1 VCWLS
6 IGLPAANALPEIVI
20 LVRHAEKSSAPEN
33 DPRLSAAGRA
43 RAKLLASMLSYAG
56 ISAIYSSEF
65 LRTRQT
71 AQPASDRLHVRV
83 TVVPGGDAARLKQ
96 LIVQQSGKAVLV
108 VGHSNTIP
116 ALIADLNGPSD
127 VAIAETDYD
136 RLFVLS
142 PQSSGKSSLLTLR
155 YGAATPGQQA
165 ASNPNAVTRILVRR
179 SGGIAANVPGSAV
192 SWTIDLKP
200 GETARTRMTRGRDSQ
215 EFQSEEI
222 DRLARKLNANALR
235 QLSGVDTP
243 RGADQ
248 MTYDVTVQGP
258 AGAPRSVRIV
268 GSEAAK
274 VSRRV
279 PELGALLEALER
291 LRAP

>member
-6 IGLPAANALPEIVI
+6 VGLPAAKALPETVI
-20 LVRHAEKSSAPEN
+20 LVRHAEKNSAPEN

-43 RAKLLASMLSYAG
+43 RARLLASMLTYAG
-56 ISAIYSSEF
+56 ISAIYSSQF

-71 AQPASDRLHVRV
+71 AQPASDRLHVPV

-96 LIVQQSGKAVLV
+96 LIMQQNGKAVLV

-127 VAIAETDYD
+127 VPIAETDYD
-136 RLFVLS
+136 RLFVLT
-142 PQSSGKSSLLTLR
+142 PQLSGKSPLLTLR
-155 YGAATPGQQA
+155 YGAAAPGQQA
-165 ASNPNAVTRILVRR
+165 ASNPNAVTRIHVRR
-179 SGGIAANVPGSAV
+179 SGGIAANVPGTAV
-192 SWTIDLKP
+192 SWTIDLTP
-200 GETARTRMTRGRDSQ
+200 GLTARVQMTHGRERR

-222 DRLARKLNANALR
+222 DRLARKLNANGLR
-235 QLSGVDTP
+235 QLSGLDTP
-243 RGADQ
+243 GGADQ
-248 MTYDVTVQGP
+248 MTYDVTLQSP
-258 AGAPRSVRIV
+258 AGPPYSVRIR
-268 GSEAAK
+268 GSEAAT

-279 PELGALLEALER
+279 PEVGALLEALER